1 MNAKLSVIIPVYNG
15 EHHVKHCIDS
25 IQNQSLKDIQIIIV
39 DDGSKDQTVQTV
51 QQCANQAENIL
62 LIQQKENKGTGSAR
76 NLGLQYAQTEYI
88 AFLDVDDWMDLDGY
102 LEMTSALDTSA
113 SDIGICNIYT
123 EYGDYRSS
131 KIRYKYRHSNTITG
145 RFALRLLCKAEAYDN
160 YISPRVGNKVFRRNF
175 LNRHGI
181 SFPAQSIWEDDMF
194 SFLAFYHAQNVDLIP
209 TVAEHYFQREFS
221 AMHSFSRNHID
232 CLIAVLRQLKH
243 ALIAEG
249 NGFSCE
255 TEYYAFLDRNLNVLF
270 DSIFSNEQN
279 LSVQRSYISYL
290 LEQLLQLF
298 TIRDLVE
305 HIEPKRLSRLWT

>member
-76 NLGLQYAQTEYI
+76 NLGLQYA

-123 EYGDYRSS
+123 EYVDYRSS